1 MGHVVV
7 ITGGSSG
14 IGKSTATLFAEKGYK
29 VYEFSRTGKTENGVT
44 HITADVTKQADVEKA
59 FGIVFETEGRLDLL
73 INNAGMGISGAIEFT
88 ELNQAHRIFD
98 VNFFGTFLCCKTAL
112 PYLRKTEKSRI
123 INLSSV
129 AAPLSIPFQAFYSA
143 TKSAI
148 NSLTLAL
155 ANEARP
161 FGIRVSAVM
170 PGDVHTG
177 FTAARE
183 KNEVGTELYGG
194 SITRAVSAMEKDE
207 LSGMSPDYIAALIY
221 RVSQKKK
228 PKVLYTAGAKYR
240 LFVFIAKILP
250 THFCNWLVGKI
261 YS

>member
-1 MGHVVV
+1 MGDVVV

-14 IGKSTATLFAEKGYK
+14 IGKSTAELFCKKGCT
-29 VYEFSRTGKTENGVT
+29 VYELSRSGKSENGVT
-44 HITADVTKQADVEKA
+44 HITADITNPEDIKA
-59 FGIVFETEGRLDLL
+59 AFKEVFDREGRIDLL

-88 ELNQAHRIFD
+88 SAQQAHRIFD
-98 VNFFGTFLCCKTAL
+98 VNFFGTFECCKQAL
-112 PYLRKTEKSRI
+112 PYLRKTKGSRI

-143 TKSAI
+143 TKAAI

-155 ANEARP
+155 ANEVRP
-161 FGIRVSAVM
+161 FGIKVSAIM

-183 KNEVGTELYGG
+183 KNEDGAALYGET
-194 SITRAVSAMEKDE
+194 INRAVSSMEKDE
-207 LSGMSPDYIAALIY
+207 LSGMTPDFIASVIY
-221 RVSQKKK
+221 GVSQKKN
-228 PKVLYTAGAKYR
+228 PKVLYTAGGKYK
-240 LFVFIAKILP
+240 LFVFISKLLP
-250 THFCNWLVGKI
+250 TNLCNKLVGKI

>member
-1 MGHVVV
+1 MGNVVV

-14 IGKSTATLFAEKGYK
+14 IGKCTAGLFAEKGYT
-29 VYEFSRTGKTENGVT
+29 VYELSRSGKSKNAVS
-44 HITADVTKQADVEKA
+44 HITADITKPEDIQSA
-59 FGIVFETEGRLDLL
+59 FKEIFDKEGRIDLL
-73 INNAGMGISGAIEFT
+73 INNAGMGISGAVEFT
-88 ELNQAHRIFD
+88 DMQQAHRIFD
-98 VNFFGTFLCCKTAL
+98 VNFFGTFLCCREAI
-112 PYLRKTEKSRI
+112 PYLRKTSGSRI

-143 TKSAI
+143 TKAAI

-155 ANEARP
+155 SNEVRP
-161 FGIRVSAVM
+161 FGIKVSALM

-183 KNEVGTELYGG
+183 KNEDGSALYGDT
-194 SITRAVSAMEKDE
+194 INRAVSSMEKDE
-207 LSGMSPDYIAALIY
+207 LSGMSPDYIASIIY
-221 RVSQKKK
+221 RISRKKN
-228 PKVLYTAGAKYR
+228 PKVLYTAGSKYR

-250 THFCNWLVGKI
+250 VNLCNKIVGKL

>member
-1 MGHVVV
+1 MGNVVV

-14 IGKSTATLFAEKGYK
+14 IGKSTAGLFTQKGYT
-29 VYEFSRTGKTENGVT
+29 VYELSRSGKSENGVT
-44 HITADVTKQADVEKA
+44 HITADITNPEDIPKA
-59 FGIVFETEGRLDLL
+59 FKAIFDKEGRIDLL

-88 ELNQAHRIFD
+88 SAEQAHHIFD
-98 VNFFGTFLCCKTAL
+98 VNFFGTFLCCKEAL
-112 PYLRKTEKSRI
+112 PYLRRTAGSRI

-143 TKSAI
+143 TKAAI

-155 ANEARP
+155 SNEVRP
-161 FGIRVSAVM
+161 FGIKVSAVM

-183 KNEVGTELYGG
+183 KSEDGAALYGET
-194 SITRAVSAMEKDE
+194 ITKAVSSMEKDE
-207 LSGMSPDYIAALIY
+207 ISGMTPDFIASVIFRIY
-221 RVSQKKK
+221 QKKN
-228 PKVLYTAGAKYR
+228 PKVLYTAGTKYK
-240 LFVFIAKILP
+240 LFVFISKILP
-250 THFCNWLVGKI
+250 VNLCNKLVGKI

>member
-1 MGHVVV
+1 MGNVVV

-14 IGKSTATLFAEKGYK
+14 IGKSTAQLFSEKGWT
-29 VYEFSRTGKTENGVT
+29 VYELSRTGISENGII
-44 HITADVTKQADVEKA
+44 HITADITKSEEIQAALKE
-59 FGIVFETEGRLDLL
+59 VFDKENRLDLL
-73 INNAGMGISGAIEFT
+73 INNAGMGISGAVEFT
-88 ELNQAHRIFD
+88 SPEQAHRIFD
-98 VNFFGTFLCCKTAL
+98 VNFFGTFLCCKEAL
-112 PYLRKTEKSRI
+112 PYLRKTQGSRI

-155 ANEARP
+155 CNEVRP
-161 FGIRVSAVM
+161 FGIKVSAVM

-183 KNEVGTELYGG
+183 KSEDGAAYYGDT
-194 SITRAVSAMEKDE
+194 IKRAVSSMEKDE
-207 LSGMSPDYIAALIY
+207 IGGMSPDYIAGLVY

-228 PKVLYTAGAKYR
+228 PKVLYTAGNKYKV
-240 LFVFIAKILP
+240 FVSIAKLLP
-250 THFCNWLVGKI
+250 INLSNKIVGKL
-261 YS
+261 YG

>member
-1 MGHVVV
+1 MRNVVV

-14 IGKSTATLFAEKGYK
+14 IGKSTADLFRKNGCT
-29 VYEFSRTGKTENGVT
+29 VYELSRTGKSEGGVT
-44 HITADVTKQADVEKA
+44 HITADITNPEDIQRA
-59 FGIVFETEGRLDLL
+59 FKEVFDKEGRIDLL

-88 ELNQAHRIFD
+88 SAQQAHRIFD
-98 VNFFGTFLCCKTAL
+98 VNFFGTFECCKQAL
-112 PYLRKTEKSRI
+112 PYLRKTEGSRI

-143 TKSAI
+143 TKAAI

-155 ANEARP
+155 ANEVLP
-161 FGIRVSAVM
+161 FGIKVSAVM

-183 KNEVGTELYGG
+183 KNEDGTALYGET
-194 SITRAVSAMEKDE
+194 ITRAVSSMEKDE
-207 LSGMSPDYIAALIY
+207 LSGMTPDFIASVIY
-221 RVSQKKK
+221 RVSQKKN
-228 PKVLYTAGAKYR
+228 PKVLYTAGGKYK
-240 LFVFIAKILP
+240 LFVFISKILSVN
-250 THFCNWLVGKI
+250 FCNKLVGKI

>member
-1 MGHVVV
+1 MGNVVV

-14 IGKSTATLFAEKGYK
+14 IGKSTASLFVSKGCT
-29 VYEFSRTGKTENGVT
+29 VYELSRTGKSENGVR
-44 HITADVTKQADVEKA
+44 HITADITRPEDIQNA
-59 FGIVFETEGRLDLL
+59 FKEIFDREGRLDLL

-88 ELNQAHRIFD
+88 SAEQAHRIFD
-98 VNFFGTFLCCKTAL
+98 VNFFGTFLCCKEAL
-112 PYLRKTEKSRI
+112 PYLRKSSGSRI

-143 TKSAI
+143 TKAAI

-155 ANEARP
+155 TNEVRP

-183 KNEVGTELYGG
+183 KNEDGSALYGEV
-194 SITRAVSAMEKDE
+194 IKRAVSSMEKDE
-207 LSGMSPDYIAALIY
+207 LTGMTPDFIAGVIY
-221 RVSQKKK
+221 RVSQKRN
-228 PKVLYTAGAKYR
+228 PKALYTAGGKYK
-240 LFVFIAKILP
+240 LFVFISKILP
-250 THFCNWLVGKI
+250 VNLVNKLVGKI
-261 YS
+261 YG